1 MPAADTYMYLT
12 NPEHESTPQ
21 SCSAVAALTSGGD
34 DIAGRM
40 AGWLAGWLLE
50 ASNHH
55 KIYRILDL

>member
-40 AGWLAGWLLE
+40 AGWLAGCW
-50 ASNHH
+50 
-55 KIYRILDL
+55 KPQIIIRYTVY

>member
-40 AGWLAGWLLE
+40 AGWLAVGSLK
-50 ASNHH
+50 SS
-55 KIYRILDL
+55 